1 MWWVIRRRNLK
12 EAKCE
17 LENCRKQ
24 AITLEKVA
32 EEVSLRCLVDHL
44 EEDIDI
50 MWRQRAHVW
59 WLKEGDRNTKFFF

>member
-12 EAKCE
+12 EAKRE

-44 EEDIDI
+44 EEVIDI
-50 MWRQRAHVW
+50 
-59 WLKEGDRNTKFFF
+59 K

>member
-12 EAKCE
+12 QAMRE

-24 AITLEKVA
+24 AITPEKVA

-50 MWRQRAHVW
+50 KWRQRAHVW